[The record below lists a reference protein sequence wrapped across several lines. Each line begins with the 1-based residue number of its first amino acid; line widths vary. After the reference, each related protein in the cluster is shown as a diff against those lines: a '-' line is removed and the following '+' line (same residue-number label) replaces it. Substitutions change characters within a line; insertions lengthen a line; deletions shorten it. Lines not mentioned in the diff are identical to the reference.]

1 MITETVLSRSIRLMF
16 AGGLAL
22 GMQVATA
29 QDTQVIQKVE
39 VTGSRIP
46 TLNTEGPSP
55 VTVLSAKDIKIDG
68 VRNVEDM
75 LNNLPQV
82 FASQGQAI
90 SNGASGTATVSLRG
104 LGSDRTL
111 VLVNGKRL
119 PAGSVNSTAAD
130 LNEIPAGLIK
140 RVDVLTGG
148 AGAVYGAGA
157 VAGVVNFILK
167 DNFEGVEVQGNIAG
181 FNHQQHS
188 FVGPIVAAK
197 GFDVPGNAKYD
208 GQTKDLSVLMG
219 GSFAEG
225 RGNATLFA
233 TYKKT
238 NAILEG
244 QRDFTSCALSSDG
257 DTYGCI
263 GSGTQAS
270 GRVGTFTNSANGP
283 RKYNSKT
290 DSYNFGPTNYLQRP
304 STMYGFNALAHFDFN
319 ENVRLY
325 NEFSFHNYS
334 TVAQVAAGGIFF
346 GLQATLHND
355 NPLLS
360 DAWKTALGLTAPGSS
375 GTFNIGK
382 RNVEGGPRTDSIE
395 DTSFREVLGVKG
407 EIAGFT
413 YDVFGQFGKV
423 THGEENAGYFSI
435 KRIALA
441 MDVIPDANGNAI
453 CANEEARAAGC
464 VPYNLFKL
472 GAVTP
477 EMLKYLNI
485 NGTQQ
490 GYTSQSVI
498 GANVG
503 TDMGRWG
510 VKSPWAT
517 SGVGMSFGV
526 ERRAEKLVYIADEAI
541 AGGDMSGAG
550 GAAPSLKNGY
560 SVKEAFGEFNVPI
573 LSKKFMADSLDF
585 STSFRRSD
593 YSAGY
598 KANTYGFG
606 LDWAPIKQVRI
617 RGSYQKAVRAPTIQD
632 LYNPQ
637 SIGNN
642 GPAIDPCEGIGPYHA
657 PGTPGAGPTA
667 TAAACANS
675 GVTAAQYGNVEYNAA
690 NQHSSQTGGNPAALP
705 ETGKTK
711 TIGLVLM
718 PMKDLTFTVDA
729 FKIDITDT
737 ISSVDPTVALT
748 QCLATGNPTFCGLI
762 KRDTR
767 GSLWLSPNGPLGF
780 VQAGTANIGSVGVKG
795 IDLGANYRTKLA
807 GMGSLD
813 LTMNGTYM
821 QKWYVENVPGLGTYD
836 CVGYFGAT
844 CGTPTPEWRH
854 KVRATW
860 STPWSLDVSAT
871 WRRMGK
877 TAQEGFSHDAQ
888 LDARTRLPDGTV
900 DPAGTVQVNPVEY
913 KMGSRNYLDLNASY
927 AITKKLTLSGGINN
941 LFDKDPPIASTNATA
956 AAGSANGNT
965 YPQVY
970 DSNGRFIY
978 LNVTAR
984 F

>member
-16 AGGLAL
+16 AGSLAL

-29 QDTQVIQKVE
+29 QDAQPIQKVE

-46 TLNTEGPSP
+46 TLNTEGASP

-68 VRNVEDM
+68 RSNVEDM

-82 FASQGQAI
+82 FASQGQAY
-90 SNGASGTATVSLRG
+90 SNGATGTATVSLRG

-130 LNEIPAGLIK
+130 LNEVPAALIK
-140 RVDVLTGG
+140 RIDVMTGG

-167 DNFEGVEVQGNIAG
+167 DNFEGVEIQGNISG
-181 FNHQQHS
+181 YNHQQHS
-188 FVGPIVAAK
+188 FVGDIVRAK
-197 GFDVPGNAKYD
+197 GYESPGNAKYD
-208 GQTKDLSVLMG
+208 GQTKDLNILMG

-238 NAILEG
+238 NQILES
-244 QRDFTSCALSSDG
+244 QRDFTACSLASSAAG
-257 DTYGCI
+257 YACS

-270 GRVGTFTNSANGP
+270 GRVGTFTNGVNGP
-283 RKYNSKT
+283 RPYVAAT
-290 DSYNFGPTNYLQRP
+290 DAYNFGPTNFLQRP
-304 STMYGFNALAHFDFN
+304 STVYGFNARAHLDIN
-319 ENVRLY
+319 ENVRIY
-325 NEFSFHNYS
+325 NDFNFHNYS
-334 TVAQVAAGGIFF
+334 TTAQVAAGGIFF
-346 GLQATLHND
+346 GLQATLRYD

-360 DAWKTALGLTAPGSS
+360 PAWKTALGLTPANVGAN
-375 GTFNIGK
+375 GKTFNIGK
-382 RNVEGGPRTDSIE
+382 RNVEGGARTDAIE
-395 DTSFREVLGVKG
+395 DTSFRDVMGVKG
-407 EIAGFT
+407 EVAGWT

-423 THGEENAGYFSI
+423 THGEERAGYFSI
-435 KRIALA
+435 KRIGFA
-441 MDVIPDANGNAI
+441 MDVEPDPVTGLARCRDAG
-453 CANEEARAAGC
+453 ARAAGC
-464 VPYNLFKL
+464 VPYNLYQL
-472 GAVTP
+472 GGVTP
-477 EMLKYLNI
+477 AMLNYLNI

-490 GYTSQSVI
+490 GYTQQVI
-498 GANVG
+498 VGANIG

-510 VKSPWAT
+510 IKSPFAS

-526 ERRAEKLVYIADEAI
+526 ERRSEKLVYIADEATSS
-541 AGGDMSGAG
+541 GDQSGAG
-550 GAAPSLKNGY
+550 GASPSLKNGY
-560 SVKEAFGEFNVPI
+560 SVKEVFGEFNFPLI
-573 LSKKFMADSLDF
+573 SKKFMAESLDL

-598 KANTYGFG
+598 KANTYGVG
-606 LDWAPIKQVRI
+606 VDWAPVKQVRI

-642 GPAIDPCEGIGPYHA
+642 GPATDPCEGIGA
-657 PGTPGAGPTA
+657 FGTPGGPTA
-667 TAAACANS
+667 TAAACANT
-675 GVTAAQYGNVEYNAA
+675 GVTAAQYGNIPINSA
-690 NQHSSQTGGNPAALP
+690 NQHSSQTGGNPAAQP

-711 TIGLVLM
+711 TIGLVLT
-718 PMKDLTFTVDA
+718 PMKDLTFTVDM
-729 FKIDITDT
+729 FKIDIADT

-748 QCLATGNPTFCGLI
+748 QCLATGGAAFCNLI
-762 KRDTR
+762 KRDDR

-780 VQAGTANIGSVGVKG
+780 VQAGTANIGSVGTKG
-795 IDLGANYRTKLA
+795 IDLGANYRMKMA

-813 LTMNGTYM
+813 IKMDGTYM
-821 QKWYVENVPGLGTYD
+821 QTSFVENVPGLGQYD

-844 CGTPTPEWRH
+844 CGSPTPEWRH
-854 KVRATW
+854 KLRATW
-860 STPWSLDVSAT
+860 STPWSFDVSAT
-871 WRRMGK
+871 WRRFGK
-877 TAQEGFSHDAQ
+877 TQQEGFSTDPQ
-888 LDARTRLPDGTV
+888 LDARDG
-900 DPAGTVQVNPVEY
+900 AGVVQVNPVEY

-927 AITKKLTLSGGINN
+927 AITKKISVSGGINN
-941 LFDKDPPIASTNATA
+941 LFDKDPPLASTNATA
-956 AAGSANGNT
+956 AAGAANGNG

-978 LNVTAR
+978 LNLTAR